1 MVSKTGDLL
10 SATTLRSIVDQLPV
24 AILVFRGQR
33 LIYANPQA
41 SRLTNRLRSDHGSEL
56 LVMLLDHLA
65 ETGERPQGADTVL
78 ALTGADNEPLVV
90 RLMGLRSRQGDIA
103 VSIKEIGTDIV
114 AFKERYGLSTREI
127 QVAELVLRGLSNSR
141 IAEKL
146 GITAATTKKH
156 LSRIFEKVGVDSRA
170 QLSSKLA

>member
-1 MVSKTGDLL
+1 MVSKSGALL
-10 SATTLRSIVDQLPV
+10 SATTLRSILDQLSV
-24 AILVFRGQR
+24 AIVVFRGQR
-33 LIYANPQA
+33 LIYANPRA
-41 SRLTNRLRSDHGSEL
+41 TRLISRLRSEHGSEL

-65 ETGERPQGADTVL
+65 EAGERPQAAETIL
-78 ALTGADNEPLVV
+78 ALTGADNEPFVV
-90 RLMGLRSRQGDIA
+90 RVMALQSRHGDIA
-103 VSIKEIGTDIV
+103 LSIREIGTDI
-114 AFKERYGLSTREI
+114 AEFQDRYGLSAREI
-127 QVAELVLRGLSNSR
+127 QVAELVLRGLSNSH

>member
-1 MVSKTGDLL
+1 MPSKPGQRL
-10 SATTLRSIVDQLPV
+10 SATTLRSIVDQLSV

-41 SRLTNRLRSDHGSEL
+41 SRLINRLRADYGSEL

-65 ETGERPQGADTVL
+65 EAGERPQAADAVL

-90 RLMGLRSRQGDIA
+90 RLMELRSRLGDIA
-103 VSIKEIGTDIV
+103 VSIREIGTDIA
-114 AFKERYGLSTREI
+114 AFKERYGLSRREI
-127 QVAELVLRGLSNSR
+127 QVAELVLRGLSNSH
-141 IAEKL
+141 IADRL